1 MVIIVMSS
9 KGQVVIPK
17 EIRESLGLKL
27 GSKFNVKLDEKKI
40 ILEPITDVNFKEL
53 IIGVSDKEVSKINKE
68 IEKLELERE
77 RRLLKELGVE

>member
-1 MVIIVMSS
+1 MSS